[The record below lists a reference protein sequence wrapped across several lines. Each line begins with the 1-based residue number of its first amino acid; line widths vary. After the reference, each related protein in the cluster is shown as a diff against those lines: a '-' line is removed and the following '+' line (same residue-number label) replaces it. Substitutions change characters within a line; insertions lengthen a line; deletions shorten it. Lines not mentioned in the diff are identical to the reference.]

1 MNAPDIVVAGLG
13 VHGAALVH
21 ELARRGASVLGLD
34 MHTPPHEHGST
45 TGRTRITREAYY
57 ENPLYVP
64 LVQRAGELWAELEE
78 LTGTVLHRQ
87 TGGLMTG
94 RPDGELVR
102 GTLASVRFHELAH
115 ELLDAEGIR
124 RRFPVMQPAEGL
136 VGVYERN
143 AGVLLLDACMRTLL
157 AQAQA
162 HGAVLRTGTRV
173 TGWRADA
180 AGVTLTTTS
189 GQVTARQAVLA
200 PGPWMNP
207 LLATEQGAAPV
218 QLKLMVERQTTHW
231 FAPAPGVTGLRA
243 EECPIT
249 MLELEDGRLFYTL
262 PDVGHGIKAALHHSG
277 AAVTPDTA
285 DRTVGT
291 AEEQE
296 VRDLLEAWMP
306 GAGHR
311 VLDTSVCLYTNTPD
325 HHFVVDRHPSHENV
339 LLVSACSGH
348 GFKFATALAEVTAD
362 LALEGTSAFDVSAF
376 SAGRLLEVSAA

>member
-1 MNAPDIVVAGLG
+1 
-13 VHGAALVH
+13 
-21 ELARRGASVLGLD
+21 
-34 MHTPPHEHGST
+34 
-45 TGRTRITREAYY
+45 
-57 ENPLYVP
+57 
-64 LVQRAGELWAELEE
+64 
-78 LTGTVLHRQ
+78 
-87 TGGLMTG
+87 MTG
-94 RPDGELVR
+94 RPDGELVQ
-102 GTLASVRFHELAH
+102 GTLASTKRHGLSH
-115 ELLDAEGIR
+115 ELLDAESIR
-124 RRFPVMQPAEGL
+124 RRFPVMQPGEGV

-157 AQAQA
+157 TQAQA

-173 TGWRADA
+173 TSWRADS
-180 AGVTLTTTS
+180 AGVTLSTTT
-189 GQVTARQAVLA
+189 GEITARQAVLA

-207 LLATEQGAAPV
+207 LLATEQVAAPV

-249 MLELEDGRLFYTL
+249 MLELRDGRLFYTL

-277 AAVTPDTA
+277 MTVTPETA

-296 VRDLLEAWMP
+296 IRRMLEEWMP
-306 GAGHR
+306 GAAHR
-311 VLDTSVCLYTNTPD
+311 TLDTAVCLYTNTPD
-325 HHFVVDRHPSHENV
+325 GHFVVDRHPSHDNV

-376 SAGRLLEVSAA
+376 SARRVLEVSAA

>member
-1 MNAPDIVVAGLG
+1 MNGPDIVVAGLG
-13 VHGAALVH
+13 VHGASIVH

-45 TGRTRITREAYY
+45 TGRTRITRQAYY
-57 ENPLYVP
+57 EDPLYVP
-64 LVQRAGELWAELEE
+64 LVQRANELWAELEE
-78 LTGTVLHRQ
+78 LTGTVLHRP
-87 TGGLMTG
+87 TGALMAG
-94 RPDGELVR
+94 IPDGKLVQ
-102 GTLASVRFHELAH
+102 GTLASARVHGLAH
-115 ELLDAEGIR
+115 ELLDADGMR
-124 RRFPVMQPAEGL
+124 RRFAVMQPPDGV

-162 HGAVLRTGTRV
+162 HGAMLRTGTRV
-173 TGWRADA
+173 TGWHADGG
-180 AGVTLTTTS
+180 GVTFSTTT
-189 GQVTARQAVLA
+189 GEVTARQAVLA

-207 LLATEQGAAPV
+207 LLAGEQSAAPV

-277 AAVTPDTA
+277 MRVTPDTV
-285 DRTVGT
+285 DRTAGT
-291 AEEQE
+291 SEEQE
-296 VRDLLEAWMP
+296 IRGMLEEWMP

-311 VLDTSVCLYTNTPD
+311 ALDASVCLYTNTPD
-325 HHFVVDRHPSHENV
+325 HHFVVDRHPSHENIV
-339 LLVSACSGH
+339 LVSACSGH
-348 GFKFATALAEVTAD
+348 GFKFAPALAEVTAD
-362 LALEGTSAFDVSAF
+362 LALEGTAAFDVSAF
-376 SAGRLLEVSAA
+376 SAARLLEVSA